1 MGIVVAPNTNPI
13 KGGVLTGCATNLG
26 HGLKGVLEGRTLSRS
41 FRLPTTTTKV
51 IGTPW
56 MVFTNLIMIIHV
68 NRIVDRPLMNSMV
81 VGRCRNTDAMYL
93 RGGY

>member
-13 KGGVLTGCATNLG
+13 RGGVLTGCATNLG

-56 MVFTNLIMIIHV
+56 
-68 NRIVDRPLMNSMV
+68 
-81 VGRCRNTDAMYL
+81 C
-93 RGGY
+93 